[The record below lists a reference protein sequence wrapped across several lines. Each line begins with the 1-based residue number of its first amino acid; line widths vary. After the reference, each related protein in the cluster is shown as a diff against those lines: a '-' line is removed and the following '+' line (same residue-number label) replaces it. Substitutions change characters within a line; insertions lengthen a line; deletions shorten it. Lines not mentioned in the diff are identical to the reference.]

1 MQQTAYIEKVVDN
14 CINYPDDTAIIDTGT
29 GKHITYGELYH
40 LSGKVYSY
48 LHKNDIG
55 KEDVVMITLPRGAM
69 PIVALFGVWR
79 AGAAFVML
87 ENDYPEKKKEY
98 IKQNANCMLIIDR
111 ERFNEMMQCDT
122 LSGYEKSDLHDLA
135 YIVYTSGTT
144 GDPKGAMHE
153 YGTIE
158 YCVKSLTYKGK
169 KLYSS
174 EDRALLLS
182 PLHFTASLVGVIE
195 PVLFN
200 CATIVIL
207 SLESA
212 KNIERVYSTISDYRI
227 TVGFFTP
234 SFLRLIPCFP
244 DCMKKIITGAE
255 PVNNI
260 YYDGIDV
267 YGEYAQSESGYCILN
282 CLIDRKYDIAPAGKK
297 VIEESDVWIIN
308 DNGEPVQDS
317 EIGEICYKNPYFRGY
332 LGLPDKNKAIFYKDH
347 IKTGDMGKY
356 LSDGNIVICGRTD
369 DMVKING
376 NRVEPAEI
384 EKAVKSALGVDWVA
398 VRIFNE
404 DKRNYICAYYVDEPR
419 ESIDTAKDILRKD
432 LEPYM
437 VPSYFI
443 LVDRIPTN
451 ENGKFS
457 RNELP
462 APNLNEWRNEYIA
475 PLGETEKQICKA
487 MEQVLELDRVGA
499 CDDFYEI
506 GGDSLASI
514 ELITLLN
521 WDLLEA
527 AMVYEGRTP
536 RKIVALYTAALESQ
550 RQSLEERNQSALNK
564 DQPLS
569 GEQMYMFDY
578 HCRFPHSL
586 AWNLPILLKLD
597 GSVDIDK
604 VKAAVDICLKAHPV
618 FSTVYL
624 FDDDRNLV
632 QRYERNKHFDIKIE
646 EISERKFADL
656 LETLVQPYEL
666 INQPLY
672 RARLFRTEKGGYL
685 FIDMHHSISDGT
697 SLHIL
702 IEDISK
708 AYDGVMPAAD
718 YYYLTLE
725 ERRKD
730 CASHLYEKGEKYY
743 AETLDKYEW
752 STELDDAVA
761 DTEDVYGNT
770 SSMLP
775 IEQQVY
781 ENIQRTFGCGK
792 NGFFIA
798 ITSLALHIYNNKDN
812 VLVSWLYNGR
822 KKIIEQHTIGTLFQT
837 FFVGEHF
844 NKEISLSE
852 FFKNV
857 QSQINDGIFY
867 SCYPIVELN
876 KACKEGDGVL
886 VIYQSTLRTFKSVN
900 KMKFTLVDLPYKPY
914 AADNYIYVEIH
925 DTDDGF
931 VLNLDYNAT
940 MYKKESINK
949 FHNLFSKIACCF
961 VEHINDPDIL
971 ISEIVKEIKDG
982 NC

>member
-40 LSGKVYSY
+40 LSGKVYNY

-98 IKQNANCMLIIDR
+98 IKQNANCKLIIDR

-308 DNGEPVQDS
+308 DNGESVQDS

-506 GGDSLASI
+506 GGDSLTSI

-521 WDLLEA
+521 WDMLEV
-527 AMVYEGRTP
+527 AMLYEGRTP

-550 RQSLEERNQSALNK
+550 CQSLEEQNQRALDK

-578 HCRFPHSL
+578 HCRFPYSL
-586 AWNLPILLKLD
+586 AWNFPILLKLD
-597 GSVDIDK
+597 SSVDIDK
-604 VKAAVDICLKAHPV
+604 VKAAVDICLEAHPV

-624 FDDDRNLV
+624 FDDDRNPV

-697 SLHIL
+697 SLQIL
-702 IEDISK
+702 VEDISK
-708 AYDGVMPAAD
+708 AYEGIMPEAD
-718 YYYLTLE
+718 YYYLNLE
-725 ERRKD
+725 ERMKD
-730 CASHLYEKGEKYY
+730 RNAHLCGRGRTYY
-743 AETLDKYEW
+743 SETLDGYEW
-752 STELDDAVA
+752 SRALNVDSNTTEN
-761 DTEDVYGNT
+761 VYGNI
-770 SSMLP
+770 SSTLP
-775 IEQQVY
+775 IELQEY
-781 ENIQRTFGCGK
+781 EAIRRIFGCGK
-792 NGFFIA
+792 NAFFIA
-798 ITSLALHIYNNKDN
+798 TAVLALHIYNDKENI
-812 VLVSWLYNGR
+812 LVSWLYNGR
-822 KKIIEQHTIGTLFQT
+822 QKTIEQRAIGTLIQGL
-837 FFVGEHF
+837 FVGVHF
-844 NKEISLSE
+844 HNKMKLSE
-852 FFKNV
+852 FFKSVADQVN
-857 QSQINDGIFY
+857 NGICY
-867 SCYPIVELN
+867 SHYPIVEFN
-876 KACKEGDGVL
+876 PFCDESDGIQ
-886 VIYQSTLRTFKSVN
+886 VIYQSDLRTLKPIN
-900 KMKFTLVDLPYKPY
+900 EMKFTLVDLHDKAD
-914 AADNYIYVEIH
+914 AADNYLDIEIH
-925 DTDDGF
+925 DTDDGCK
-931 VLNLDYNAT
+931 LYLDYNAAV
-940 MYKKESINK
+940 YKKDSINK
-949 FHNLFSKIACCF
+949 FRNLFIQIACCF
-961 VEHINDPDIL
+961 VEHVSEPDMLLSKIVEEIN
-971 ISEIVKEIKDG
+971 IK
-982 NC
+982 C